1 MLKAEV
7 NKTKHLEDIIKDIS
21 QRVNLI
27 LADLSQDN
35 SFTDNSEEL
44 RQMLEELELQQN
56 QTVSEE
62 DMSLLQQS
70 FSISQEW
77 TKNIDIL

>member
-27 LADLSQDN
+27 LGDLSQDN

-44 RQMLEELELQQN
+44 RQMLEELEAPQN
-56 QTVSEE
+56 QTVSE
-62 DMSLLQQS
+62 D
-70 FSISQEW
+70 
-77 TKNIDIL
+77 

>member
-62 DMSLLQQS
+62 DMSL
-70 FSISQEW
+70 
-77 TKNIDIL
+77 

>member
-62 DMSLLQQS
+62 EMSL
-70 FSISQEW
+70 
-77 TKNIDIL
+77 

>member
-56 QTVSEE
+56 QTFSEE
-62 DMSLLQQS
+62 MSM
-70 FSISQEW
+70 
-77 TKNIDIL
+77 

>member
-1 MLKAEV
+1 MLKAEI

-56 QTVSEE
+56 QTVSEKG
-62 DMSLLQQS
+62 MSL
-70 FSISQEW
+70 
-77 TKNIDIL
+77 

>member
-27 LADLSQDN
+27 LADLSQDS

-62 DMSLLQQS
+62 EMSL
-70 FSISQEW
+70 
-77 TKNIDIL
+77 